1 MKLQFTL
8 CGLITALTLFPGLAF
23 AEPTD
28 RVTLAGNLDSRT
40 PATNNVPINPV
51 TFAAI
56 NAAADFSSTVQVTDS
71 QSVEHSILI
80 YFFHTATNS
89 WQVQGYVDGAEVGG
103 TAGVPSEVFYTPG
116 FLLFSNT
123 GVIGNAP
130 LSLLTK
136 SLVWTNGATPSTIY
150 FELSAFTQFAT
161 PSNISGI
168 TRECLFSCFSK
179 GRLDFDGDNKD
190 DFAIYRP
197 SIGYWAIIES
207 SSPYSDPLSIIW
219 KQWGLPGDH
228 PMPGDY
234 DGDKKTDLV
243 VWRPSNGNWYICSS
257 TTNFDCSLGTVQ
269 QWGLPGDRPIKGDFD
284 GDGKQDLTVWR
295 PSNGSFYS
303 KSSFNGFPIQKQ
315 WGFSTDIP
323 LGDAPTQ

>member
-1 MKLQFTL
+1 MRFLFAVVS
-8 CGLITALTLFPGLAF
+8 LILALTVVPHSAF
-23 AEPTD
+23 AEITD

-51 TFAAI
+51 TFTAI
-56 NAAADFSSTVQVTDS
+56 ISTADFSSTVQVTDS
-71 QSVEHSILI
+71 QNAEHGILVA
-80 YFFHTATNS
+80 FFHTDVNS
-89 WQVQGYVDGAEVGG
+89 WRVQGYVDGAEVGG
-103 TAGVPSEVFYTPG
+103 TAGVPKEVLPG
-116 FLLFSNT
+116 S
-123 GVIGNAP
+123 IP
-130 LSLLTK
+130 LSFYMGVQNVYLRSVSSI
-136 SLVWTNGATPSTIY
+136 SLAWNNGAAPSTIY
-150 FELSAFTQFAT
+150 FDFADLTQLAS

-197 SIGYWAIIES
+197 SIGYWAVIKS
-207 SSPYSDPLSIIW
+207 SINTVPPSILWI
-219 KQWGLPGDH
+219 QWGLPGDH

-234 DGDKKTDLV
+234 DGDRKTDLA

-257 TTNFDCSLGTVQ
+257 STNFNCSLGTVQ

-303 KSSFNGFPIQKQ
+303 KSSFNGFPIQQQ

-323 LGDAPTQ
+323 LGDAPSQ

>member
-1 MKLQFTL
+1 MRLNFIICIL
-8 CGLITALTLFPGLAF
+8 LAALTLYPRSAF
-23 AEPTD
+23 AETTD

-40 PATNNVPINPV
+40 PATNTVPNNPV
-51 TFAAI
+51 TFAAVTS
-56 NAAADFSSTVQVTDS
+56 AADFSSTVQVTDS
-71 QSVEHSILI
+71 QSTEHALLLA
-80 YFFHTATNS
+80 FFHTDVSS
-89 WQVQGYVDGAEVGG
+89 WSAQGYVDGAEVGG
-103 TAGVPSEVFYTPG
+103 TAGVPSEVFGGPVPLTFPLDG
-116 FLLFSNT
+116 FVSAVST
-123 GVIGNAP
+123 IP
-130 LSLLTK
+130 
-136 SLVWTNGATPSTIY
+136 LVWNNGATPSTIY
-150 FELSAFTQFAT
+150 FDFSAFTQLAT

-197 SIGYWAIIES
+197 SIGYWGVLKS
-207 SSPYSDPLSIIW
+207 SSSYFPQDIIW

-234 DGDKKTDLV
+234 DGDRKTDLV

-257 TTNFDCSLGTVQ
+257 TTNFDCSFGTVQ

-295 PSNGSFYS
+295 PSDGSFYS
-303 KSSFNGFPIQKQ
+303 KSSFNGLPIQKQ

-323 LGDAPTQ
+323 LGDAPSQ